1 MKYKNKNYYII
12 KLSYNKR
19 YNIFDYTIERFK
31 NYKIYR
37 LLSTITK
44 STKLCKI
51 NFRFLRI
58 YTVTEMKM
66 KMKIIIILITT
77 KAMIMIIKQTVKIVK
92 KNQIM
97 MIFLIIL

>member
-51 NFRFLRI
+51 NFRFLPI
-58 YTVTEMKM
+58 YTVTEIKSD
-66 KMKIIIILITT
+66 KVKNKVAIIYSPTKICVLNLG
-77 KAMIMIIKQTVKIVK
+77 VNK
-92 KNQIM
+92 KVPNLQNYY
-97 MIFLIIL
+97 

>member
-19 YNIFDYTIERFK
+19 YNIFNYTIERFK

-44 STKLCKI
+44 STKLSKI
-51 NFRFLRI
+51 NLRFLPI
-58 YTVTEMKM
+58 YTVTEIKSD
-66 KMKIIIILITT
+66 KVKNKVAIIYSPTKICVLNLG
-77 KAMIMIIKQTVKIVK
+77 VNK
-92 KNQIM
+92 KVPNLQNYY
-97 MIFLIIL
+97 

>member
-19 YNIFDYTIERFK
+19 YNIFDYTYERFK

-44 STKLCKI
+44 STKLSKI
-51 NFRFLRI
+51 NLRFLPI
-58 YTVTEMKM
+58 YTVTEIKSD
-66 KMKIIIILITT
+66 KVQNKVAIIYSPTKICVLNLG
-77 KAMIMIIKQTVKIVK
+77 VNK
-92 KNQIM
+92 KVPNLQNYY
-97 MIFLIIL
+97 

>member
-19 YNIFDYTIERFK
+19 YNIFDYTIERCK

-44 STKLCKI
+44 STKLSKI
-51 NFRFLRI
+51 NLRFLPI
-58 YTVTEMKM
+58 YTVTEIKSD
-66 KMKIIIILITT
+66 KVKNKVAIIYSPTKICVLNLGVNK
-77 KAMIMIIKQTVKIVK
+77 KAPNLQ
-92 KNQIM
+92 NYY
-97 MIFLIIL
+97 

>member
-1 MKYKNKNYYII
+1 MKYKNKNYYSII

-44 STKLCKI
+44 STKLSKI
-51 NFRFLRI
+51 NLRFLPI
-58 YTVTEMKM
+58 YTVTEIKSD
-66 KMKIIIILITT
+66 KVKNKVAIIYSPTKICVLNLG
-77 KAMIMIIKQTVKIVK
+77 VNK
-92 KNQIM
+92 KVPNLQNYY
-97 MIFLIIL
+97 

>member
-44 STKLCKI
+44 STKLSKI
-51 NFRFLRI
+51 NLRFLPI
-58 YTVTEMKM
+58 YTVTEIKSD
-66 KMKIIIILITT
+66 KVKNKVAIIYSPTKICVLNLG
-77 KAMIMIIKQTVKIVK
+77 VNK
-92 KNQIM
+92 KVPNLQNYY
-97 MIFLIIL
+97 

>member
-19 YNIFDYTIERFK
+19 YNIFDYTIERCK

-44 STKLCKI
+44 STKLSKI
-51 NFRFLRI
+51 NLRFLPI
-58 YTVTEMKM
+58 YTVTEIKSD
-66 KMKIIIILITT
+66 KVKNKVAIIYSPTKICVLNLG
-77 KAMIMIIKQTVKIVK
+77 VNK
-92 KNQIM
+92 KVPNLQNYY
-97 MIFLIIL
+97 

>member
-1 MKYKNKNYYII
+1 MKYKNKNYYIL

-44 STKLCKI
+44 STKLSKI
-51 NFRFLRI
+51 NLRFLPI
-58 YTVTEMKM
+58 YTVTEIKSD
-66 KMKIIIILITT
+66 KVKNKVAIIYSPTKICVLNLG
-77 KAMIMIIKQTVKIVK
+77 VNK
-92 KNQIM
+92 KVPNLQNYY
-97 MIFLIIL
+97 

>member
-51 NFRFLRI
+51 NFRFLPIYLPI
-58 YTVTEMKM
+58 YTVTEIKSD
-66 KMKIIIILITT
+66 KVKNKVTIIYSPTKICVLNLG
-77 KAMIMIIKQTVKIVK
+77 VNK
-92 KNQIM
+92 KVPNLQNYY
-97 MIFLIIL
+97 

>member
-19 YNIFDYTIERFK
+19 YNIFDYTYERFK

-44 STKLCKI
+44 STKLSKI
-51 NFRFLRI
+51 NLRFLPI
-58 YTVTEMKM
+58 YTVTEIKSD
-66 KMKIIIILITT
+66 KVKNKVAIIYSPTKICVLNLG
-77 KAMIMIIKQTVKIVK
+77 VNK
-92 KNQIM
+92 KVPNLQNYY
-97 MIFLIIL
+97 

>member
-19 YNIFDYTIERFK
+19 YNIFDYTIDRFK

-44 STKLCKI
+44 STKLSKI
-51 NFRFLRI
+51 NLRFLPI
-58 YTVTEMKM
+58 YTVTEIKND
-66 KMKIIIILITT
+66 KVKNKVAIIYSPTKICVLNLG
-77 KAMIMIIKQTVKIVK
+77 VNK
-92 KNQIM
+92 KVPNLQNYY
-97 MIFLIIL
+97 

>member
-12 KLSYNKR
+12 ILSYYKR
-19 YNIFDYTIERFK
+19 YNIFDYSIERFK

-58 YTVTEMKM
+58 YIVTEIKSD
-66 KMKIIIILITT
+66 KVKNKVAIIYSPTKICVLNLG
-77 KAMIMIIKQTVKIVK
+77 VNK
-92 KNQIM
+92 KVPNLQNYY
-97 MIFLIIL
+97 

>member
-58 YTVTEMKM
+58 YIVTEIKSD
-66 KMKIIIILITT
+66 KVKNKVAIIYSPTKICVLNLG
-77 KAMIMIIKQTVKIVK
+77 VNK
-92 KNQIM
+92 KVPNLQNYY
-97 MIFLIIL
+97 